1 MWRWSTS
8 VDVAEG
14 FAENGAL
21 APALLRLGLCF
32 GDAALL
38 DVADAFGV
46 YDFFFVYFILLRF
59 FFLRPRFFLGA
70 SSGSAA
76 AALPPFL

>member
-8 VDVAEG
+8 ASVDVAKVL
-14 FAENGAL
+14 AEDRAL
-21 APALLRLGLCF
+21 ALALCLGLF
-32 GDAALL
+32 LGDAALL

-59 FFLRPRFFLGA
+59 FFFAPALLGA

>member
-8 VDVAEG
+8 VDVAKVL
-14 FAENGAL
+14 AEDRAL
-21 APALLRLGLCF
+21 ALALCLGLF
-32 GDAALL
+32 LGDAALL
-38 DVADAFGV
+38 DVADALGV
-46 YDFFFVYFILLRF
+46 CGFFYFILLRF